1 MKLSVP
7 KFISRKKEML
17 SAPKQV
23 TFWIAVAFAVVG
35 VIAKLVPSL
44 GRLGIS
50 GWLVL
55 IGFVIL
61 AAGALVEN
69 L

>member
-1 MKLSVP
+1 MKLS
-7 KFISRKKEML
+7 
-17 SAPKQV
+17 APRQV
-23 TFWIAVAFAVVG
+23 TFWIAVAFAVIG
-35 VIAKLVPSL
+35 VITKLVPSVSRA
-44 GRLGIS
+44 GVS

-61 AAGALVEN
+61 AAGNLVEN